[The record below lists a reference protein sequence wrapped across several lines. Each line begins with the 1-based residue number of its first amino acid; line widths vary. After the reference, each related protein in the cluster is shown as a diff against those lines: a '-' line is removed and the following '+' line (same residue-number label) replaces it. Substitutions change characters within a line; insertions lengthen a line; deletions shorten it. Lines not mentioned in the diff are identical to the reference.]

1 MSVSAGINTSI
12 KDELSCLET
21 GSNEGNNKASSLG
34 NPPNEHHNGTN
45 SDGGNSDSSVKD
57 DLETD
62 SSCSN
67 PSGHARISYPN
78 ASLTD
83 NSSLEETDI
92 EADGNNRSEIRDS
105 VLSESSES
113 NISNNTPS
121 TKYAGTANSSFSI
134 TGIVQRNLGSPTS
147 NNSIK
152 MKESVYNFDEDE
164 EHAIPP
170 KPAYSIHSNSPS
182 HRFSGSFSAKPA
194 SPAMV
199 FV

>member
-21 GSNEGNNKASSLG
+21 GSNEGNNKTSSLG

-62 SSCSN
+62 SSSSK

-78 ASLTD
+78 DSLTD

-92 EADGNNRSEIRDS
+92 EADGNNQSEIRDS
-105 VLSESSES
+105 VLSESSELS
-113 NISNNTPS
+113 N
-121 TKYAGTANSSFSI
+121 
-134 TGIVQRNLGSPTS
+134 
-147 NNSIK
+147 
-152 MKESVYNFDEDE
+152 
-164 EHAIPP
+164 
-170 KPAYSIHSNSPS
+170 
-182 HRFSGSFSAKPA
+182 
-194 SPAMV
+194 
-199 FV
+199 